1 MHGARLGSRP
11 VAPEAGGSPPPSTGA
26 GWHEINTML
35 CLYPQETASM
45 GEVILGGA
53 LGGGFAIQ
61 DVCSGFALPPERGV
75 LWHPLPWLCQAG
87 PKPGSR
93 SEMVLI
99 TQETVFLS
107 GRETLTVSQWLNISV
122 SISIPPAAL

>member
-11 VAPEAGGSPPPSTGA
+11 VAHEAGGSPLPSTGA

-53 LGGGFAIQ
+53 LGGGFGIQ
-61 DVCSGFALPPERGV
+61 DVCSGFALPRLDAADKVKKSKRGSHRREGSSAPPSLAV
-75 LWHPLPWLCQAG
+75 
-87 PKPGSR
+87 PGWAQTR
-93 SEMVLI
+93 L
-99 TQETVFLS
+99 
-107 GRETLTVSQWLNISV
+107 TL
-122 SISIPPAAL
+122 